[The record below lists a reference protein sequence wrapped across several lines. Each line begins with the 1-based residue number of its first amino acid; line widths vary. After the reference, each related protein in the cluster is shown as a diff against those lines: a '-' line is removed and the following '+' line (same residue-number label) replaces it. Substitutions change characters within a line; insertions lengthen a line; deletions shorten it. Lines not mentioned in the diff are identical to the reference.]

1 MLLASGAIV
10 NLQRRA
16 SFALGLVILNV
27 LNIVDYLLT
36 RTSLKLGAVELNFL
50 LPRDPLG
57 FKIFLVLSGS
67 LILYSFRHKLIA
79 QQAALLLVITYLA
92 VVFYQLVGIYVVSL

>member
-1 MLLASGAIV
+1 M

-27 LNIVDYLLT
+27 LNILDYILT
-36 RTSLKLGAVELNFL
+36 RASLKLGAIELNFL

-57 FKIFLVLSGS
+57 FKIFLVVSGS
-67 LILYSFRHKLIA
+67 LVLYSLRHKLIA
-79 QQAALLLVITYLA
+79 QRAALFVVITYLA